1 MKNPEYFIPESKQ
14 VFIKLNNQKFQTLK
28 NVLMFSVDR
37 ESNGFEVF
45 LSNPNHENKEILFK
59 GILIQP
65 ELLHFL
71 NVLKAFSDYENTE
84 QNSLTDVKI
93 QEIVDCIL
101 YGDVNFEVMADTE
114 GDYLTLT
121 FTSDYM
127 NYVNNVAEIDLD
139 KIIQMFT
146 LPL

>member
-14 VFIKLNNQKFQTLK
+14 VFIKLNNQRFQTLK

-37 ESNGFEVF
+37 ENNNFEVF
-45 LSNPNHENKEILFK
+45 LSNPNYENKEILLK
-59 GILIQP
+59 GTLTQS

-71 NVLKAFSDYENTE
+71 NVLKAFSDYEDTQ
-84 QNSLTDVKI
+84 QNFLANVKI

-101 YGDVNFEVMADTE
+101 YGDVNFDVTADTE

-127 NYVNNVAEIDLD
+127 NYINNMAEIDLD
-139 KIIQMFT
+139 KIIKMFT
-146 LPL
+146 LP